1 MDVVRK
7 KRKSLR
13 RLRWTLLFIAVSA
26 GIAATTKGLSS
37 LEKALPEFDRS
48 SVIIDE
54 VRFGTFSR
62 TVRGPGTLVPEEIT
76 WVTTEVG
83 GTIVEVLVEP
93 GQKVTPDTPLLKLD
107 DPQMERSIRE
117 AGRTLDSAKADVER
131 FLLQQKSQQL
141 DLKVARE
148 TARANFADARE
159 QAELNETLARRSI
172 ISQRQW
178 QLSRD
183 KAERN
188 RMLLEVQIE
197 RERNSHDTMA
207 LQLADKKAAVDRAQ
221 DWLDERMEQKEA
233 LIVLAGTTG
242 VLQQLGANGNQLQAG
257 QRIGQGAT
265 VAQISEPTRLKA
277 VLQVPQ
283 TLAQD
288 VVRGQP
294 VEIDTRNGIVTGV
307 VSRSDPAVQNDR
319 VAVEVELTGELP
331 RGARPDLSVEGL
343 IEVSRVADVLFVRK
357 PAFSREHGRLEV
369 FRLEPD
375 GRTAVRIPVEL
386 GAASS
391 FTIEVASGL
400 QAGDQIVISET
411 SRWQDYE
418 RVALK

>member
-13 RLRWTLLFIAVSA
+13 WLRWTLLFVAVSA
-26 GIAATTKGLSS
+26 GVAATTSGLSS
-37 LEKALPEFDRS
+37 LDKALPEFDRS

-54 VRFGTFSR
+54 VQYGTFTR

-76 WVTTEVG
+76 WVTTDVG
-83 GTIVEVLVEP
+83 GTIVELFVEP
-93 GQKVTPDTPLLKLD
+93 GQKMTPETPLLRLH

-117 AGRTLDSAKADVER
+117 AERNRDSAKADVER

-148 TARANFADARE
+148 TARADFEEARE

-197 RERNSHDTMA
+197 REKNSHETMA
-207 LQLADKKAAVDRAQ
+207 LQLDERQAAVDRAQ
-221 DWLDERMEQKEA
+221 DWLDEREEQELA
-233 LIVLAGTTG
+233 LLVLAGTSG
-242 VLQQLGANGNQLQAG
+242 VLQQLGSTGGGLEVG
-257 QRIGQGAT
+257 QRIAQGT
-265 VAQISEPTRLKA
+265 VVARISEPTRLKA

-283 TLAQD
+283 TQARD
-288 VVRGQP
+288 IVRGQP
-294 VEIDTRNGIVTGV
+294 VEVDTRNGIVAGV
-307 VSRSDPAVQNDR
+307 VSRIDPAVQNDR
-319 VAVEVELTGELP
+319 VAVDVELTGELP

-343 IEVSRVADVLFVRK
+343 IEVSRISEALFVRK

-369 FRLEPD
+369 FRLEPG
-375 GRTAVRIPVEL
+375 GRTAVRIPVEF

-391 FTIEVASGL
+391 FTIEVTSGL
-400 QAGDQIVISET
+400 KAGDEIVISET
-411 SRWQDYE
+411 SHWKDFD
-418 RVALK
+418 RVLLK